1 MGFVEKVL
9 FGEDLPRYSDQAI
22 YPQTTFRKTLCL
34 RKHCGT
40 QCLVGSEGDYK
51 FWAYLLS
58 LQSPDRRELTKHI
71 CQMEDE
77 LRTSVWSRFL
87 RSSPSYQ
94 DNVGH
99 DDNDREI
106 VQIIIDMCREMESGC
121 PLEREVFC
129 IYKNILRFCDVEQ
142 ASKQVMVLILS
153 ILRLP
158 YADELVT
165 FRVLYFFLYTLGYIQ
180 AFLNEETRDIMCRLT
195 AQGAMPALLDIC
207 VCFNLYFSDFSVY
220 ITENMQEDLNLNVK
234 AKMERLVEFAVQ
246 RYRPIEERANH
257 FASESYFDFLVIQNE
272 SIKAH
277 EDMKTRLVDK
287 IKKLEESKKEL
298 EGKNQN
304 LADNLG
310 TMEAELMI
318 FNEKYVVELKGIL
331 ESLRSRCEQ
340 LESENRRMKGGDSEK
355 A

>member
-34 RKHCGT
+34 RKHCSS
-40 QCLVGSEGDYK
+40 QCISGSDEDYK

-58 LQSPDRRELTKHI
+58 LQSTDRRELVKHI
-71 CQMEDE
+71 CKMDND
-77 LRTSVWSRFL
+77 LRTSVWNRIL
-87 RSSPSYQ
+87 RRSPAYQ

-99 DDNDREI
+99 EDTDREI
-106 VQIIIDMCREMESGC
+106 VQRIIDMCRKMESEC

-142 ASKQVMVLILS
+142 ASMQVMMLILH

-158 YADELVT
+158 HADELVT

-180 AFLNEETRDIMCRLT
+180 AFRNETMRDIMCKLT
-195 AQGAMPALLDIC
+195 VQDIMPALLDIC
-207 VCFNLYFSDFSVY
+207 VCFNLYFNDFKIYVE
-220 ITENMQEDLNLNVK
+220 ENAHEDLNLHVK
-234 AKMERLVEFAVQ
+234 AKMVRLLQFAVQ
-246 RYRPIEERANH
+246 RYKPIEECVNH

-287 IKKLEESKKEL
+287 IKQLEESNRVL

-304 LADNLG
+304 LADNLE
-310 TMEAELMI
+310 TMEAELRI
-318 FNEKYVVELKGIL
+318 FNEKYVVELKGVL
-331 ESLRSRCEQ
+331 ENLRARCEQ
-340 LESENRRMKGGDSEK
+340 LESENRRMREGDTKK